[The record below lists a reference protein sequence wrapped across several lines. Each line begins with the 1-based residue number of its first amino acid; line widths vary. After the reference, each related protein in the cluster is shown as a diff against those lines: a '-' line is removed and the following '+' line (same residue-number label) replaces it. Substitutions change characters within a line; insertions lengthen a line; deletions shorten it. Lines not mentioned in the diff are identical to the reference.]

1 MNGLFQIIC
10 ECLSFQ
16 ECLTM
21 LPSFRQ
27 FMLSLKSCELSGPKL
42 GLGHDCRGGGVSA
55 MSQSLVYNSVMV
67 GEKAVISDSPVSGDT
82 PCQCQASGR
91 RGGRGL
97 Y

>member
-1 MNGLFQIIC
+1 MNGLFQIVC

-16 ECLTM
+16 VCLAI
-21 LPSFRQ
+21 PSFCQ
-27 FMLSLKSCELSGPKL
+27 VMLSLKFCELSGPKL

-67 GEKAVISDSPVSGDT
+67 GEKVVISDSPVSGDT

-91 RGGRGL
+91 RGG
-97 Y
+97 